1 MYVANTIFIILSIL
15 KVDTIRVGF
24 RNLEEIAEAYSPTL
38 KEIKY
43 NINASYTNLTGNILN
58 FVGGAEFYLTKSEV
72 TYSNPPIPSSTYNP
86 SYSFTLKFAS
96 NLFSTNNLFKTI
108 SGYYESRTSIYNYE
122 DIKRQFLINL
132 KTQYLNTIKLKKLME
147 AYEKAF
153 ERNKIYYEL
162 VSERYKLGMVSKIDY
177 LKAEIEL
184 KNAEINLLNASNNY
198 KKSKEILLSYLG
210 LLHKDQMVII
220 EDYDAPESVYIP
232 KDEQEFLNLARK
244 FNPSLKNA
252 RTLLNSARSGL
263 IYSITSITPQISFEK
278 YWNYTGREKPHSLN
292 SFNEK
297 EMWNVQV
304 YVNFLNFPISILN
317 RAQLERA
324 YTYRYKKV
332 LFETLAK
339 IENSYEDLKY
349 NYQTLELAKLRYE
362 QAQSA
367 YELAKEQYKSG
378 LISIIQLMDT
388 EASLLQSEVGLIEA
402 KYNLVISKENLNYL
416 IGTEVIK

>member
-1 MYVANTIFIILSIL
+1 MYLANVVFILLSVL
-15 KVDTIRVGF
+15 KTDTIKVGF
-24 RNLEEIAEAYSPTL
+24 GNLEEIAETYSPTL

-43 NINASYTNLTGNILN
+43 NINASYTNLTGNILS
-58 FVGGAEFYLTKSEV
+58 FFGGAEFYLTKNEI
-72 TYSNPPIPSSTYNP
+72 TYSNPSIPSTTPNP
-86 SYSFTLKFAS
+86 SYSSTLKLVS
-96 NLFSTNNLFKTI
+96 NIPSTNNLFKTI
-108 SGYYESRTSIYNYE
+108 SGYYDSRTAIYNYE
-122 DIKRQFLINL
+122 DIRRQFLINL
-132 KTQYLNTIKLKKLME
+132 KTQYLNTIKLRKLME

-198 KKSKEILLSYLG
+198 KKSKEVLLSYLG
-210 LLHKDQMVII
+210 LLDKGQIIVI
-220 EDYDAPESVYIP
+220 EDYDAPDSVRVP
-232 KDEQEFLNLARK
+232 EDEEEFFSLARK
-244 FNPSLKNA
+244 LNPSIKNA

-263 IYSITSITPQISFEK
+263 IYTLTSITPQLSFEK
-278 YWNYTGREKPHSLN
+278 SWVYSGKEKPQLLN
-292 SFNEK
+292 SYNEK
-297 EMWNVQV
+297 EMWNLQI
-304 YVNFLNFPISILN
+304 YVNFLNFPISLLN

-339 IENSYEDLKY
+339 IENSYEDLMY
-349 NYQTLELAKLRYE
+349 NYRTLELARLRYE

-402 KYNLVISKENLNYL
+402 KYNLIIAKENLNYL
-416 IGTEVIK
+416 IGMEVIK